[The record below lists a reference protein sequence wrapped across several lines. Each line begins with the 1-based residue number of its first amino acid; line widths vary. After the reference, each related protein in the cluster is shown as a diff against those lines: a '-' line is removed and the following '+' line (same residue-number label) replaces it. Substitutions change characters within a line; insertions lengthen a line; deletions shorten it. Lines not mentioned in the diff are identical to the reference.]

1 MSHASIDGAYNP
13 RRGNL
18 TLLMAAGLGNGDQA
32 ISITEVKRP
41 GDLP

>member
-1 MSHASIDGAYNP
+1 MSHASIDEAYDS
-13 RRGNL
+13 RRGKP
-18 TLLMAAGLGNGDQA
+18 LLMAAGLGNGDEA